1 MKHDQLRERFRDL
14 KKDPSGLLAY
24 FAMRRLIKEDDVNF
38 RPGDGFVIATVP
50 PDFRP
55 LSYKKACHVLLN
67 VDADE
72 WGLHRDAVRLANAT
86 TRKKTLEHEPS
97 IFDLR
102 GLRILLATHINEVPK
117 EVRFV
122 AKRILSL
129 KPPLKEDV
137 HATRRILGL
146 PPLSEEQVDVLIGK
160 PESIMLA
167 GVMKA
172 QWCADDTRALLE
184 LEHLDDEAPSLFE
197 VPGFKEQK
205 IWARGLV
212 KDIGLWRQGKL
223 GWKDIGQSALVFGP
237 PGAGKTYFAS
247 ALAAALGF
255 RLIHTTVG
263 VWQTGGYLND
273 MLAAMRRSFDEAK
286 ASGGAVLFIDEFDSI
301 GSRPSRPT
309 GHPNETYWQVVINEF
324 LSLMNA
330 PGEGVIVIGATN
342 FPESIDPAILR
353 AGRIEKHFKL
363 DLPDAT
369 TRAEIL
375 SYHTDGALPFE
386 SLIQLA
392 DDLEGK
398 SAAALEEL
406 VRSARRRARNEGR
419 DVEVGDLRAVM
430 PERKGYSPEE
440 QFRLGVHEA
449 GHALIALTLKCARS
463 ATIEIR
469 DTFEVSPGSYTRG
482 RTSYDLFE
490 NNLPTE
496 TVLLNRI
503 ALSLAGMAAEAVVF
517 GDRSLGSGGLV
528 GSDVEHATSIARRL
542 VGSYGLGETP
552 FFFATPEELDDELMP
567 PALEVEAMKILRAQ
581 YERVLGILS
590 GERDQLV
597 ALASEA
603 VAHGKVMIERDEAHI
618 GQEQDGGVRKS

>member
-1 MKHDQLRERFRDL
+1 MKRYQLRERFRDL

-24 FAMRRLIKEDDVNF
+24 FSLRRMIKEDGINF
-38 RPGDGFVIATVP
+38 RLDDGFVIATVP
-50 PDFRP
+50 PDFRA

-67 VDADE
+67 VDGDE
-72 WGLHRDAVRLANAT
+72 WGLHREAVRLATSNK
-86 TRKKTLEHEPS
+86 RKKTIEHEPS

-102 GLRILLATHINEVPK
+102 GLRVLLATHINEIPK

-129 KPPLKEDV
+129 GPPLSADV

-146 PPLSEEQVDVLIGK
+146 PTLSKEQVSVLVGK
-160 PESIMLA
+160 PETMILA
-167 GVMKA
+167 GVLKA
-172 QWCADDTRALLE
+172 EWSSNDTQALLD
-184 LEHLDDEAPSLFE
+184 LQHSDEEGPNLFD
-197 VPGFKEQK
+197 VPGFEEQK
-205 IWARGLV
+205 VWARGLV
-212 KDIGLWRQGKL
+212 KDIHLWRQGKL
-223 GWKDIGQSALVFGP
+223 GWKEIGQSALVSGP

-247 ALAAALGF
+247 TLAAALGF
-255 RLIHTTVG
+255 RLIQTTVG

-286 ASGGAVLFIDEFDSI
+286 GSGGAVLFIDEFDSI

-342 FPESIDPAILR
+342 FPEWIDPAILR

-363 DLPDAT
+363 GLPDVT

-375 SYHTDGALPFE
+375 SYHTEGALPFE
-386 SLIQLA
+386 SLIELA
-392 DDLEGK
+392 NDLEGK

-406 VRSARRRARNEGR
+406 VRSARRRARTEGR
-419 DVEVGDLRAVM
+419 DVEVDDLRAVM
-430 PERKGYSPEE
+430 PERKRYAPEE
-440 QFRLGVHEA
+440 LFRLGVHEA
-449 GHALIALTLKCARS
+449 GHALIALTLNCARS

-469 DTFEVSPGSYTRG
+469 DTFDVSPGSYMRG

-490 NNLPTE
+490 DNLPTE

-503 ALSLAGMAAEAVVF
+503 AMSLAGMAAEAVVF

-528 GSDVEHATSIARRL
+528 GSDIEHATSIARRL
-542 VGSYGLGETP
+542 VGSYGLGDTP
-552 FFFATPEELDDELMP
+552 FFFATPEELDDERMP
-567 PALEVEAMKILRAQ
+567 PALEAEAMKILREQ

-590 GERDQLV
+590 REKDQLI

-603 VAHGKVMIERDEAHI
+603 VAHGKVMIERDAGLI
-618 GQEQDGGVRKS
+618 SDSAAAVD

>member
-1 MKHDQLRERFRDL
+1 
-14 KKDPSGLLAY
+14 
-24 FAMRRLIKEDDVNF
+24 
-38 RPGDGFVIATVP
+38 
-50 PDFRP
+50 

-67 VDADE
+67 VDGDE
-72 WGLHRDAVRLANAT
+72 WGLHREAVRLANT
-86 TRKKTLEHEPS
+86 TKRKKTIEHEPS

-102 GLRILLATHINEVPK
+102 GLRILLVTHINEVPK

-129 KPPLKEDV
+129 CPPVAEDV

-146 PPLSEEQVDVLIGK
+146 PTLSKEQVSVLIGK

-167 GVMKA
+167 GVLKP

-184 LEHLDDEAPSLFE
+184 LEHSDEEGPSLFD
-197 VPGFKEQK
+197 VPGFEEQK
-205 IWARGLV
+205 VWARSLA
-212 KDIGLWRQGKL
+212 KDIKLWRQGKL
-223 GWKDIGQSALVFGP
+223 GWKDIGQSALVSGP
-237 PGAGKTYFAS
+237 PGVGKTYFAS
-247 ALAAALGF
+247 ALSSALGF
-255 RLIHTTVG
+255 RLIQATVG
-263 VWQTGGYLND
+263 GWQSGGYLND

-301 GSRPSRPT
+301 GSRPTRPT
-309 GHPNETYWQVVINEF
+309 GRPNETYWQVVINEF

-342 FPESIDPAILR
+342 FPEWIDPAILR

-363 DLPDAT
+363 GLPDTT

-375 SYHTDGALPFE
+375 RYHTGGSLPFE
-386 SLIQLA
+386 SLTELA

-406 VRSARRRARNEGR
+406 VRSARRLSRNEDR
-419 DVEVGDLRAVM
+419 ELQLRDLRAVM

-449 GHALIALTLKCARS
+449 GHALIALTLNCARS

-469 DTFEVSPGSYTRG
+469 DTFDVSPGSYMRG
-482 RTSYDLFE
+482 RTSYDLFDD
-490 NNLPTE
+490 NLPTE
-496 TVLLNRI
+496 SVLLNRI
-503 ALSLAGMAAEAVVF
+503 AMSLAGMAAEAVVF

-542 VGSYGLGETP
+542 VGSYGLGDTP
-552 FFFATPEELDDELMP
+552 YFFATPEELDDERMP
-567 PALEVEAMKILRAQ
+567 PALEAESMKILRTQ
-581 YERVLGILS
+581 YERVIGILFREKEHLIS
-590 GERDQLV
+590 
-597 ALASEA
+597 LAAEA
-603 VAHGKVMIERDEAHI
+603 VAHGKVLIERDLGLECCSHDR
-618 GQEQDGGVRKS
+618 E

>member
-1 MKHDQLRERFRDL
+1 MKRYQLRERFRDL

-24 FAMRRLIKEDDVNF
+24 FALRRLIKEDGLNF
-38 RPGDGFVIATVP
+38 RSDDGFVIATVP

-67 VDADE
+67 EDADQ
-72 WGLHRDAVRLANAT
+72 WGLHREAVRLAT
-86 TRKKTLEHEPS
+86 STKLKKMIEHEPS

-102 GLRILLATHINEVPK
+102 GLRVLLATHINEIPK

-129 KPPLKEDV
+129 SPPLAADV

-146 PPLSEEQVDVLIGK
+146 PTLSKEQMSVLIGK
-160 PESIMLA
+160 PETMMLA
-167 GVMKA
+167 GVMKP

-184 LEHLDDEAPSLFE
+184 LEHSDQEGPSLFDL
-197 VPGFKEQK
+197 PGFEEQK
-205 IWARGLV
+205 VWARGLV
-212 KDIGLWRQGKL
+212 KDIGLWRQGNL
-223 GWKDIGQSALVFGP
+223 GWKDIGQSALVSGP

-255 RLIHTTVG
+255 RLIQATVG
-263 VWQTGGYLND
+263 AWQSGGYLND
-273 MLAAMRRSFDEAK
+273 MLAAMRRSFDDAK
-286 ASGGAVLFIDEFDSI
+286 GSGGAVLFIDEFDSI

-342 FPESIDPAILR
+342 FPECIDPAILR

-363 DLPDAT
+363 GLPDAP

-375 SYHTDGALPFE
+375 RYHTGSALPFE
-386 SLIQLA
+386 SLTELA
-392 DDLEGK
+392 EDLEGK

-406 VRSARRRARNEGR
+406 VRSARRRARNEER
-419 DVEVGDLRAVM
+419 DLQVDDLRAVM
-430 PERKGYSPEE
+430 PERKSYAPEE
-440 QFRLGVHEA
+440 LFRLGVHEA
-449 GHALIALTLKCARS
+449 GHALISLSLNCARS
-463 ATIEIR
+463 ATIEIK
-469 DTFEVSPGSYTRG
+469 DTFDVSPGSYLRG
-482 RTSYDLFE
+482 RTSYDLFDD
-490 NNLPTE
+490 NLPTE

-503 ALSLAGMAAEAVVF
+503 AMSLAGMAAEAVVF
-517 GDRSLGSGGLV
+517 GDRSLGSGGLI
-528 GSDVEHATSIARRL
+528 GSDVEHATAIARRL

-552 FFFATPEELDDELMP
+552 FFFATPEELDDERMP
-567 PALEVEAMKILRAQ
+567 PALEAEAMKILGEQ

-590 GERDQLV
+590 REKDQLI

-603 VAHGKVMIERDEAHI
+603 VAHGKVMIERD
-618 GQEQDGGVRKS
+618 GGLISESAAAVD

>member
-1 MKHDQLRERFRDL
+1 MKRYQLRERFRDL

-24 FAMRRLIKEDDVNF
+24 FALRRLIKEDGVNF
-38 RPGDGFVIATVP
+38 RLGDGFVIATVP

-67 VDADE
+67 VDGDE
-72 WGLHRDAVRLANAT
+72 WGLHREAVRLAT
-86 TRKKTLEHEPS
+86 STKRKKTIEHEPS

-102 GLRILLATHINEVPK
+102 GLRVLLATHINEVPK

-129 KPPLKEDV
+129 DPPLAADV

-146 PPLSEEQVDVLIGK
+146 PALSKEQVSVLVGK
-160 PESIMLA
+160 PETMILA

-172 QWCADDTRALLE
+172 KWSSDDTQALLD
-184 LEHLDDEAPSLFE
+184 LQHSDEDGPNLFD
-197 VPGFKEQK
+197 VPGFEEQK

-212 KDIGLWRQGKL
+212 KDIRLWRQGKL
-223 GWKDIGQSALVFGP
+223 GWKEIGQSALVSGP
-237 PGAGKTYFAS
+237 PGVGKTYFAS

-255 RLIHTTVG
+255 RLIQVTVG
-263 VWQTGGYLND
+263 LWQSGGYLND

-301 GSRPSRPT
+301 GSRPTRPT
-309 GHPNETYWQVVINEF
+309 GRPNETYWQVVINEF

-330 PGEGVIVIGATN
+330 PGEGVIVVGATN
-342 FPESIDPAILR
+342 FPEWVDPAIIR
-353 AGRIEKHFKL
+353 AGRMEKHFKL
-363 DLPDAT
+363 GLPDAKA
-369 TRAEIL
+369 RAEIL
-375 SYHTDGALPFE
+375 RYHTEGALPFE
-386 SLIQLA
+386 SLTELA

-398 SAAALEEL
+398 SAASLEEL

-419 DVEVGDLRAVM
+419 DVELGDLRAVM
-430 PERKGYSPEE
+430 PERKSYSPEE
-440 QFRLGVHEA
+440 LFRLGVHEA
-449 GHALIALTLKCARS
+449 GHALIALTLNCARS

-469 DTFEVSPGSYTRG
+469 DTFDVSPGSYMRG

-490 NNLPTE
+490 DNLPTE

-503 ALSLAGMAAEAVVF
+503 AMSLAGMAAEAVVF

-542 VGSYGLGETP
+542 VGSYGLGDTP
-552 FFFATPEELDDELMP
+552 FFFATPDELDDERMP
-567 PALEVEAMKILRAQ
+567 PALEAQAMKILREQ

-590 GERDQLV
+590 SEKDQLI

-603 VAHGKVMIERDEAHI
+603 VAHGKVMIERDAGLASENAAAV
-618 GQEQDGGVRKS
+618 D

>member
-1 MKHDQLRERFRDL
+1 MKRYQLRERFRDL

-24 FAMRRLIKEDDVNF
+24 FALRRLIKEDGHNF
-38 RPGDGFVIATVP
+38 RSDEGFFIATVP

-67 VDADE
+67 VDGDE
-72 WGLHRDAVRLANAT
+72 WGLHREAVRVASTAK
-86 TRKKTLEHEPS
+86 RKKTIEHELS
-97 IFDLR
+97 IFELR
-102 GLRILLATHINEVPK
+102 GLRVLLATHINEIPK

-129 KPPLKEDV
+129 SPPLAEDV

-146 PPLSEEQVDVLIGK
+146 PTLSKEQVSVLIGK

-167 GVMKA
+167 GVLKP
-172 QWCADDTRALLE
+172 QWCADDMRALLE
-184 LEHLDDEAPSLFE
+184 LEHSDEEGPNLFD
-197 VPGFKEQK
+197 VPGFEDQK
-205 IWARGLV
+205 VWARGLA
-212 KDIGLWRQGKL
+212 KDIELWRQGNL
-223 GWKDIGQSALVFGP
+223 GWKDIGQSALVSGP
-237 PGAGKTYFAS
+237 PGVGKTYFAS

-255 RLIHTTVG
+255 RLVQTTVG
-263 VWQTGGYLND
+263 VWQSAGYLND
-273 MLAAMRRSFDEAK
+273 MLAAMRRSFDDAK
-286 ASGGAVLFIDEFDSI
+286 AIGGAVLFIDEFDSI

-342 FPESIDPAILR
+342 FPEWIDPAILR

-363 DLPDAT
+363 GLPDVT

-375 SYHTDGALPFE
+375 HHHTGNVLPLE
-386 SLIQLA
+386 SLTELA

-419 DVEVGDLRAVM
+419 DIVVGDLRAVM
-430 PERKGYSPEE
+430 PERKRYAPEE
-440 QFRLGVHEA
+440 LFRLGVHEA
-449 GHALIALTLKCARS
+449 GHALIALTLDCARS

-469 DTFEVSPGSYTRG
+469 DTFDVSPGSYMRG

-490 NNLPTE
+490 YNLPTE

-503 ALSLAGMAAEAVVF
+503 AMSLAGMAAEAVVF

-528 GSDVEHATSIARRL
+528 GSDVEHATAIARRL

-552 FFFATPEELDDELMP
+552 FFFATPEELDDERMLP
-567 PALEVEAMKILRAQ
+567 TLEAEAMKILRAQ
-581 YERVLGILS
+581 YARVLGILS
-590 GERDQLV
+590 REKDQLI

-603 VAHGKVMIERDEAHI
+603 VAHGKVMIERDAGLVSESAPAV
-618 GQEQDGGVRKS
+618 D

>member
-1 MKHDQLRERFRDL
+1 MKRYQLRERFRDL

-24 FAMRRLIKEDDVNF
+24 FALRRLVKEDGANF

-67 VDADE
+67 VDGDE
-72 WGLHRDAVRLANAT
+72 WGLHREAVRLANST
-86 TRKKTLEHEPS
+86 KRKKTIEHEPS

-102 GLRILLATHINEVPK
+102 GLRVLLATHINEVPK

-129 KPPLKEDV
+129 SPPLAEDV

-146 PPLSEEQVDVLIGK
+146 PTLSKEQVSVLVGK
-160 PESIMLA
+160 PETMILA

-172 QWCADDTRALLE
+172 EWSADDTQALLD
-184 LEHLDDEAPSLFE
+184 LQHSDEEGPSLFD
-197 VPGFKEQK
+197 VPGFEEQK

-223 GWKDIGQSALVFGP
+223 GWKEIGQSALVSGP
-237 PGAGKTYFAS
+237 PGVGKTYFAS
-247 ALAAALGF
+247 ALASALGF
-255 RLIHTTVG
+255 RLIQVTVG
-263 VWQTGGYLND
+263 LWQSGGYLND

-301 GSRPSRPT
+301 GSRPTRPT
-309 GHPNETYWQVVINEF
+309 GRPNETYWQVVINEF
-324 LSLMNA
+324 LSLMNS
-330 PGEGVIVIGATN
+330 PGEGVIVVGATN
-342 FPESIDPAILR
+342 FPEWVDPAIIR
-353 AGRIEKHFKL
+353 AGRMEKHFKL
-363 DLPDAT
+363 GLPDAT

-375 SYHTDGALPFE
+375 HHYTGNALPFE
-386 SLIQLA
+386 SLAELA

-419 DVEVGDLRAVM
+419 DVELGDLRAVM
-430 PERKGYSPEE
+430 PERKSYAPEE
-440 QFRLGVHEA
+440 LFRLGVHEA
-449 GHALIALTLKCARS
+449 GHALIALTLNCARS

-469 DTFEVSPGSYTRG
+469 DTFDVSPGSYMRG

-490 NNLPTE
+490 DNLPTE

-503 ALSLAGMAAEAVVF
+503 AMSLAGMAAEAVVF

-552 FFFATPEELDDELMP
+552 FFFATPEELDDEQMP
-567 PALEVEAMKILRAQ
+567 PVLEAEAMKILRKQ

-590 GERDQLV
+590 REKDQLI

-603 VAHGKVMIERDEAHI
+603 VAHGKVMIERDAGLVSESAEAV
-618 GQEQDGGVRKS
+618 D

>member
-1 MKHDQLRERFRDL
+1 MKRYQLRERFRDL

-24 FAMRRLIKEDDVNF
+24 FSLRRLIKEYGINLRSD
-38 RPGDGFVIATVP
+38 DGFVIATVP
-50 PDFRP
+50 PNFRP

-67 VDADE
+67 VDGDE
-72 WGLHRDAVRLANAT
+72 WGLHREAVRLAT
-86 TRKKTLEHEPS
+86 STKRKKTIEHEPS

-129 KPPLKEDV
+129 SPPLAEDV
-137 HATRRILGL
+137 HATRRILGF
-146 PPLSEEQVDVLIGK
+146 PALSKQQVSALIGK
-160 PESIMLA
+160 PESITLA
-167 GVMKA
+167 GVMKP
-172 QWCADDTRALLE
+172 QWCDDDTRALLE
-184 LEHLDDEAPSLFE
+184 LGHLDEEGPSLFD
-197 VPGFKEQK
+197 VPGFEEQK

-223 GWKDIGQSALVFGP
+223 GWRDIVQSALVSGP
-237 PGAGKTYFAS
+237 PGVGKTYFAS

-255 RLIHTTVG
+255 RSIQATVG
-263 VWQTGGYLND
+263 AWQSAGYLND

-309 GHPNETYWQVVINEF
+309 GRPNETYWQVVINEF

-342 FPESIDPAILR
+342 FPEWIDPAILR

-363 DLPDAT
+363 ALPDAKA
-369 TRAEIL
+369 RAEIL
-375 SYHTDGALPFE
+375 RYHTEGALPFE
-386 SLIQLA
+386 SLIELA
-392 DDLEGK
+392 DDLEGQ
-398 SAAALEEL
+398 SAAALEGL
-406 VRSARRRARNEGR
+406 VRSARRLARNEDR
-419 DVEVGDLRAVM
+419 ELQLRDLRAVM
-430 PERKGYSPEE
+430 PERKSYAPEE
-440 QFRLGVHEA
+440 LFRLGVHEA
-449 GHALIALTLKCARS
+449 GHALIGLTLNCARS

-469 DTFEVSPGSYTRG
+469 DTFDVSPGSYMRG

-490 NNLPTE
+490 DNLPTE

-503 ALSLAGMAAEAVVF
+503 AMSLAGMAAEAVVF

-552 FFFATPEELDDELMP
+552 FFFATPEELDDEQMP
-567 PALEVEAMKILRAQ
+567 PVLEAEAMKILRKQ

-590 GERDQLV
+590 REKDQLI

-603 VAHGKVMIERDEAHI
+603 VAHGKVMIERDAALVSESAEAV
-618 GQEQDGGVRKS
+618 D